1 MPRIPTLLAALLLSS
16 TAFAAPVSLST
27 ADGISI
33 HADASGQGDH
43 GVLLVHQANGSSQEY
58 NYLSQKLSKL
68 SYHVLSIDLR
78 QHGASGSGPI
88 AEDTFP
94 LMVNDVT
101 AGISWLSDKG
111 AKEIT
116 VIGAKFGANLA
127 LSAATDPRVTSLIL
141 VSPGFNLRG
150 VNISPI
156 KSYGDR
162 PLMLIASANDTS
174 ALKAVNAL
182 EGLASGKTN
191 LLVGDGNAS
200 GAALIGRDPLIESAL
215 IKWLSGAQALSDA
228 EQSDIVTTPKL
239 DATEEQTTGVRFGDR

>member
-27 ADGISI
+27 ADGVSI

-78 QHGASGSGPI
+78 QHGSSGNGPI
-88 AEDTFP
+88 AED
-94 LMVNDVT
+94 
-101 AGISWLSDKG
+101 
-111 AKEIT
+111 
-116 VIGAKFGANLA
+116 
-127 LSAATDPRVTSLIL
+127 TSLIL

-228 EQSDIVTTPKL
+228 EQSDLVTTPKL